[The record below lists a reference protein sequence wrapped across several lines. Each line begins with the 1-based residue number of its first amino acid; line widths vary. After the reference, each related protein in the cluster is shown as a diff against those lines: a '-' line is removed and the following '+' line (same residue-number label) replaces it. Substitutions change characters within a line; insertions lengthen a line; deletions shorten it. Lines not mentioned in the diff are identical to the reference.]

1 MPKKLKLP
9 KCIRFRSEIWEKGKN
24 KGPRAE
30 GEKIEMKTNLS
41 GLVLRDKKVPL
52 REDLGRGRNI
62 RSNGKRKWT

>member
-9 KCIRFRSEIWEKGKN
+9 KFVRFSSEILEKGKN
-24 KGPRAE
+24 NDPRAE

-52 REDLGRGRNI
+52 REN
-62 RSNGKRKWT
+62 NTAGKI